1 MSFRT
6 CRCRESSTEKDE
18 LKLKVIVTYWVLPG
32 SDYELSSTS
41 GKGIG
46 NAEELAELLE
56 DLGPVEP
63 LVGSEEICLEEV
75 YV

>member
-6 CRCRESSTEKDE
+6 CRCRESSTEKDDLRE
-18 LKLKVIVTYWVLPG
+18 VTVTYWVLPG
-32 SDYELSSTS
+32 SDYELSNTS

>member
-6 CRCRESSTEKDE
+6 CRCRESSTEKDD
-18 LKLKVIVTYWVLPG
+18 LRKVTVTYWVLPG
-32 SDYELSSTS
+32 SDYELSNTS

-56 DLGPVEP
+56 DLGPVKP
-63 LVGSEEICLEEV
+63 LVGSEEICLEEI